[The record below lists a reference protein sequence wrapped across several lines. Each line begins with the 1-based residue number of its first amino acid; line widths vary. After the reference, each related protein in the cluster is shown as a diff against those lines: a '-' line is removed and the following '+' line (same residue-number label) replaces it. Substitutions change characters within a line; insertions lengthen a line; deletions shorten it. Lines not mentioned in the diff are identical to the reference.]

1 MVEKSAGW
9 WAQKGG
15 LRGSERRELG
25 REAQRSLI
33 RIWTESDL
41 GNETARM
48 DDDDL
53 YSLRAIRDL
62 INRCAADG

>member
-15 LRGSERRELG
+15 LRGSERRE
-25 REAQRSLI
+25 AQRNLI
-33 RIWTESDL
+33 RIWIESDL
-41 GNETARM
+41 GKETARM